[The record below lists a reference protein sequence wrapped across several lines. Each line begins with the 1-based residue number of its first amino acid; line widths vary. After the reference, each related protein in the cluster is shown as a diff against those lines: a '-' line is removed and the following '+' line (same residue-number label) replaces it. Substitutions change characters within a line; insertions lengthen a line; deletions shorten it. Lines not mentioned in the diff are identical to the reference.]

1 MKWRLTLLL
10 FVVCAFYFSGCND
23 DSNATFEKVQY
34 LNSQFGCIQN
44 DWQFQYEGKW
54 YKATVPGNIHD
65 DLLAN
70 GLIPDPFFGT
80 NEDSVQWVS
89 DSVWTY
95 RLRFDEIC
103 AGNEDKDYSHKELVF
118 EGLDTYTEVYLNGKR
133 LTTVDGTGM
142 PNNMFRKWVFDIS
155 NKLKDKGNELIVK
168 FLPTVPFDS
177 VGMSKLS
184 FAMPDTRV
192 FTRKAQYQSGW
203 DWGPELNTCGIWKN
217 VYVRSWKMLK
227 KDNIYVRDIG
237 PTMDPNGVWKC
248 NVEFDVEAEKDMR
261 VSARVQYYSL
271 SDSTKGESVVEKVK
285 LKKGYNKVVVPVEI
299 KHPKL
304 WWPNGMGEQNL
315 YAFYVTIGQK
325 GGVEN
330 EGSGVK
336 FDMVT
341 HGLRTVELKCEND
354 NIGQSFEFVI
364 NGKPCFMRGAN
375 WIPASSYPGRMA
387 RTDGNDLYYQLLH
400 DAQEVNMN
408 MIRVWG
414 GGLYEDDAFYNY
426 CDQFGLL
433 VWQDFMYACNPYPGD
448 DAFLKNAKIEAI
460 EQVSRLRNHPCI
472 AIWCGNNEVHNGL
485 EDWGWQTALNWT
497 PEQNKQLYRN
507 FSNLFEK
514 TLSEVLKEYAP
525 NSNYISSSPTYGWG
539 HDECCTHGCSHYWG
553 VWWGEMPFSIWPEK
567 TGRFM
572 TEYGFQSYPEMA
584 TIETFTTPA
593 ERHLGS
599 PSLNNH
605 QKHGRGVEIIRKAMA
620 EDFNYTKTDDLDEF
634 AYVSQLVQAEGIVQA
649 IDAHRIQHD
658 KCRGTL
664 YWQLNDCWPV
674 ASWSSIDATG
684 RWKALHYRLKE
695 AYANVAIAVQ
705 HHEDNTIDVYL
716 VNDGL
721 KAMKGELKVSAYEV
735 SGSKFQVSSFRCE
748 VGVDKATKVCVL
760 RPDDFKELAA
770 NRTALKLQFV
780 VDGKAVAER
789 IAYFVKPGELKWTK
803 GDIQQKI
810 ENHGDYL
817 EITLTSPTLQYGV
830 QLTEATGKEVKWSD
844 NYFDLLPNE
853 PKTVRCYYDDLNGEK
868 PKVKVRAMGK

>member
-1 MKWRLTLLL
+1 MKKYQFWL
-10 FVVCAFYFSGCND
+10 FFVTFSLIFAGCRV
-23 DSNATFEKVQY
+23 EKNRKCEDY
-34 LNSQFGCIQN
+34 RFLNSKFGCVSN
-44 DWQFQYEGKW
+44 EWQFLYKGEW
-54 YKATVPGNIHD
+54 YPATIPGNIHD
-65 DLLAN
+65 DLLKN
-70 GLIPDPFFGT
+70 DLIPDPFWGT
-80 NEDSVQWVS
+80 NEDSVQWIS
-89 DSVWTY
+89 DSAWTY
-95 RLRFDEIC
+95 RLCFDKNC
-103 AGNEDKDYSHKELVF
+103 AEDLGLRHEQLVF
-118 EGLDTYTEVYLNGKR
+118 EGLDTYAEVFLNGAR
-133 LTTVDGTGM
+133 LESVDGCVL
-142 PNNMFRKWVFDIS
+142 PNNMFRKWRFDVS
-155 NKLKDKGNELIVK
+155 GKLKEKNNELIVK
-168 FLPTVPFDS
+168 FLPTKEKDSVAKSKVPFT
-177 VGMSKLS
+177 
-184 FAMPDTRV
+184 MPDTRV

-203 DWGPELNTCGIWKN
+203 DWGPKLNTCGIWKN
-217 VYVRSWKMLK
+217 VYLHSWALFSAQ
-227 KDNIYVRDIG
+227 NVTVRDTK
-237 PTMDPNGVWKC
+237 PTLDSQGVWEC
-248 NVEFDVEAEKDMR
+248 VVDVDVEADD
-261 VSARVQYYSL
+261 VA
-271 SDSTKGESVVEKVK
+271 K
-285 LKKGYNKVVVPVEI
+285 LKVLVDCYSANVGDSSAKPICFSQKATVRKGTNRISVPI
-299 KHPKL
+299 KIKNPKL
-304 WWPNGMGEQNL
+304 WWPNGMGAQDL
-315 YAFYVTIGQK
+315 YVFSVKIACK
-325 GGVEN
+325 GKVYELDPKVGV
-330 EGSGVK
+330 VR
-336 FDMVT
+336 
-341 HGLRTVELKCEND
+341 HGLRTIELKREAD
-354 NIGQSFEFVI
+354 KIGESFEFWV
-364 NGKPCFMRGAN
+364 NGKPCFMRGAD
-375 WIPASSYPGRMA
+375 WIPATSYPGTLA
-387 RTDGNDLYYQLLH
+387 RPEGNDRYYQLLS
-400 DAQEVNMN
+400 DAKAVNMN

-433 VWQDFMYACNPYPGD
+433 VWQDFMFACNPYPGD
-448 DAFLKNAKIEAI
+448 EEFLQNVRQEVV
-460 EQVSRLRNHPCI
+460 EQVRRLQNHACL
-472 AIWCGNNEVHNGL
+472 AVWCGNNEVHNGL
-485 EDWGWQTALNWT
+485 EDWGWQTALGWT
-497 PEQNKQLYRN
+497 DQQNKKLYRD
-507 FSNLFEK
+507 FHRLFEQ
-514 TLSEVLKEYAP
+514 LLPEVLNDHGITDSYV
-525 NSNYISSSPTYGWG
+525 SSSPTFGWG
-539 HDECCTHGCSHYWG
+539 HPECCTHGCAHYWG
-553 VWWGEMPFSIWPEK
+553 VWWGELPFEIWFEK

-584 TIETFTTPA
+584 TIETFTTPE

-620 EDFNYTKTDDLDEF
+620 EDFHYTKTDDLDEF

-735 SGSKFQVSSFRCE
+735 SGSKFQVSSFKGE
-748 VGVDKATKVCVL
+748 VGADKATKVCAL
-760 RPDDFKELAA
+760 RPDDFKDVAA

-868 PKVKVRAMGK
+868 PKVKVRGMGN